1 MQIRIP
7 VGASSP
13 AKSADINAVINPYG
27 VAITEVGAAD
37 KDLATTVVSLA
48 STSALIGRALNVDR
62 LREQAA
68 RVAAREIEI
77 LTAGCRGAASG
88 HQSWPQIESEWSVS
102 RPDASRIDVTE
113 SVSYSS
119 SQGRRTDSYRALV
132 GCP

>member
-1 MQIRIP
+1 MQR
-7 VGASSP
+7 VMH
-13 AKSADINAVINPYG
+13 SAGFPG
-27 VAITEVGAAD
+27 LFRMRMKGGAAR
-37 KDLATTVVSLA
+37 KGYTLVELIVSLLLFAVGGLALA